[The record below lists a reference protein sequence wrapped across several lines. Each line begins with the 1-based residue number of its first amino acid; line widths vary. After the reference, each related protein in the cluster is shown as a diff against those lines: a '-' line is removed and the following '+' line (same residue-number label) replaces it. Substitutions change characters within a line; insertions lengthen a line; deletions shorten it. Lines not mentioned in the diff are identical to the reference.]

1 VIPTAPTIPTRTTT
15 HGGRPRDEDLSESI
29 LDAALRVL
37 GREGYGGF
45 SIAAVAQEA
54 GVHRPAIYRR
64 WPNKA
69 DLAVA
74 AIERL
79 KPAPADRESGD
90 VRSDVVAYLVDAGCG
105 HDEVYDLALRLHN
118 DLAAHPEL
126 SDAVQQQISLPRR
139 QRLAGILRRGMDAG
153 QLRGDLDTEM
163 AIDMLFGLLYARKGR
178 KPGLKPAEVER
189 YVDLVLDGLR

>member
-1 VIPTAPTIPTRTTT
+1 MTAPTTQA
-15 HGGRPRDEDLSESI
+15 GRPLDEDLSESI

-45 SIAAVAQEA
+45 SIAAVAHEA

-79 KPAPADRESGD
+79 KPAPVDLDSGD
-90 VRSDVVAYLVDAGCG
+90 VRADLIAYLVDAGCG
-105 HDEVYDLALRLHN
+105 PDEVYDLAVRLHN
-118 DLAAHPEL
+118 DLAAHPDL

-139 QRLAGILRRGMDAG
+139 RLVTGILRRGMDAG
-153 QLRGDLDTEM
+153 QLRTDLDPELAM
-163 AIDMLFGLLYARKGR
+163 DMLFGLLYARKNR
-178 KPGLKPAEVER
+178 KPALTPAEIER

>member
-1 VIPTAPTIPTRTTT
+1 VTAATTAT
-15 HGGRPRDEDLSESI
+15 AHPGRPLDEDLSDAI

-45 SIAAVAQEA
+45 SIAAVASEA

-79 KPAPADRESGD
+79 RPAPADIASGD
-90 VRSDVVAYLVDAGCG
+90 VRTDLVAYLVDAGCSS
-105 HDEVYDLALRLHN
+105 DEVYDLALRLHN
-118 DLAAHPEL
+118 DLGAHPDL
-126 SDAVQQQISLPRR
+126 SEAVQQQIALPRR
-139 QRLAGILRRGMDAG
+139 RLVTGILQRGIDAG
-153 QLRGDLDTEM
+153 QLRADLDTEL
-163 AIDMLFGLLYARKGR
+163 AIDLLYGLLYARKNR
-178 KPGLKPAEVER
+178 APALSPGEIER
-189 YVDLVLDGLR
+189 YVDLALGGLR

>member
-1 VIPTAPTIPTRTTT
+1 VTPATTT
-15 HGGRPRDEDLSESI
+15 QSGRPLDEELSGSI

-45 SIAAVAQEA
+45 SMAAVAQEA

-79 KPAPADRESGD
+79 RPAPVDRASGD
-90 VRSDVVAYLVDAGCG
+90 VRADLVAYLVDAGCG
-105 HDEVYDLALRLHN
+105 PDEVYDLALRLHN
-118 DLAAHPEL
+118 DLTAHPDL
-126 SDAVQQQISLPRR
+126 SEAVQQQISLPRR
-139 QRLAGILRRGMDAG
+139 RLVTGILQRGIDAG
-153 QLRGDLDTEM
+153 QLRPDLDTEL
-163 AIDMLFGLLYARKGR
+163 AIDMLYGLLYARKNR
-178 KPGLKPAEVER
+178 TPPLTPDEIER
-189 YVDLVLDGLR
+189 YVDLVLGGLR